1 MSNPSVYASQ
11 QFLALAPQLPAL
23 PRCSPLILFTGISLW
38 CRQERVRR
46 WHGTAAPPCKDHAS
60 QLWIAAQVLAFSPP
74 ADTLREVGGAD
85 EQGEQVAGAISEGDL
100 GGRHGG

>member
-1 MSNPSVYASQ
+1 MVKVRTSEAVAWNSGA
-11 QFLALAPQLPAL
+11 ALQGLSE
-23 PRCSPLILFTGISLW
+23 PR
-38 CRQERVRR
+38 
-46 WHGTAAPPCKDHAS
+46 
-60 QLWIAAQVLAFSPP
+60 IAAQVFAFSPP